1 MKRRWSLLILLCLLL
16 TGCSAEASGG
26 QLISA
31 AEGSGAYSEALLP
44 FLPGYA
50 LRDGEDTLYAEVS
63 RGNAV
68 ACFDVQA
75 IPAMDRGVG
84 RYWYPHVS
92 ATVVLAVDRTR
103 TDAVITGW
111 NSLRESRVPV
121 GMSSF
126 SVVRNM
132 LAIGAISYGLNPKE
146 PTKGDA
152 LDFLEQ
158 LCQNGGFELD
168 GLDAPILICLD
179 YEAAAWNRS
188 GGTYEIIVPV
198 EGTLT
203 YRMGLLSDT
212 PLTLEPGL
220 DDALLSAGLA
230 CLWQVERGRRTFPPI
245 TGPPASWARKTTTGF
260 WPSPGTAAGI
270 CADRYSTPGSI
281 PPPTCG
287 SISYPPC

>member
-132 LAIGAISYGLNPKE
+132 LAIGAMSYGLNPKE

-168 GLDAPILICLD
+168 GSDAPILICLD

-188 GGTYEIIVPV
+188 GGT
-198 EGTLT
+198 
-203 YRMGLLSDT
+203 
-212 PLTLEPGL
+212 
-220 DDALLSAGLA
+220 
-230 CLWQVERGRRTFPPI
+230 
-245 TGPPASWARKTTTGF
+245 
-260 WPSPGTAAGI
+260 
-270 CADRYSTPGSI
+270 
-281 PPPTCG
+281 
-287 SISYPPC
+287 

>member
-92 ATVVLAVDRTR
+92 ATVVLAR
-103 TDAVITGW
+103 
-111 NSLRESRVPV
+111 
-121 GMSSF
+121 SS
-126 SVVRNM
+126 
-132 LAIGAISYGLNPKE
+132 
-146 PTKGDA
+146 
-152 LDFLEQ
+152 
-158 LCQNGGFELD
+158 
-168 GLDAPILICLD
+168 
-179 YEAAAWNRS
+179 
-188 GGTYEIIVPV
+188 
-198 EGTLT
+198 
-203 YRMGLLSDT
+203 
-212 PLTLEPGL
+212 
-220 DDALLSAGLA
+220 
-230 CLWQVERGRRTFPPI
+230 
-245 TGPPASWARKTTTGF
+245 PA
-260 WPSPGTAAGI
+260 GTAYGRAGSPW
-270 CADRYSTPGSI
+270 A
-281 PPPTCG
+281 
-287 SISYPPC
+287 

>member
-44 FLPGYA
+44 SFPDMRPGWGGYPMRRFPRA
-50 LRDGEDTLYAEVS
+50 MPWHA
-63 RGNAV
+63 
-68 ACFDVQA
+68 FDVQA

-132 LAIGAISYGLNPKE
+132 LAIGAMSYGLNPKE

-152 LDFLEQ
+152 PDFLEQ

-168 GLDAPILICLD
+168 GSDAP
-179 YEAAAWNRS
+179 
-188 GGTYEIIVPV
+188 
-198 EGTLT
+198 
-203 YRMGLLSDT
+203 
-212 PLTLEPGL
+212 
-220 DDALLSAGLA
+220 
-230 CLWQVERGRRTFPPI
+230 F
-245 TGPPASWARKTTTGF
+245 
-260 WPSPGTAAGI
+260 
-270 CADRYSTPGSI
+270 
-281 PPPTCG
+281 
-287 SISYPPC
+287 

>member
-103 TDAVITGW
+103 TDAVVTGW
-111 NSLRESRVPV
+111 NSLREKQGPR
-121 GMSSF
+121 GH
-126 SVVRNM
+126 
-132 LAIGAISYGLNPKE
+132 
-146 PTKGDA
+146 
-152 LDFLEQ
+152 EQ
-158 LCQNGGFELD
+158 HLHCAQYACF
-168 GLDAPILICLD
+168 
-179 YEAAAWNRS
+179 
-188 GGTYEIIVPV
+188 GGTVLWAEPK
-198 EGTLT
+198 GTFK
-203 YRMGLLSDT
+203 
-212 PLTLEPGL
+212 
-220 DDALLSAGLA
+220 
-230 CLWQVERGRRTFPPI
+230 ER
-245 TGPPASWARKTTTGF
+245 S
-260 WPSPGTAAGI
+260 S
-270 CADRYSTPGSI
+270 
-281 PPPTCG
+281 
-287 SISYPPC
+287 

>member
-132 LAIGAISYGLNPKE
+132 LAIGAMSYGLNPKE

-168 GLDAPILICLD
+168 GSDAPILICLD
-179 YEAAAWNRS
+179 WEAAAWNRN
-188 GGTYEIIVPV
+188 GGNYEIIVPA
-198 EGTLT
+198 EGTLSC
-203 YRMGLLSDT
+203 RMGLLSDV

-220 DDALLSAGLA
+220 DETLLSAGLPLVDGERPA
-230 CLWQVERGRRTFPPI
+230 DFPDDYRPARTLSEEDYGWFLEWTRDSSRDLRRHCLLYTSRCV
-245 TGPPASWARKTTTGF
+245 
-260 WPSPGTAAGI
+260 
-270 CADRYSTPGSI
+270 
-281 PPPTCG
+281 
-287 SISYPPC
+287 

>member
-1 MKRRWSLLILLCLLL
+1 MKRRWWSLLLLCLLL
-16 TGCSAEASGG
+16 TGCSAAASGG
-26 QLISA
+26 YLISA
-31 AEGSGAYSEALLP
+31 AEGSGAYSEALEP
-44 FLPGYA
+44 FLSGYT

-63 RGNAV
+63 RGSAV

-75 IPAMDRGVG
+75 IPAMTRGVG

-103 TDAVITGW
+103 TDAAIIGW
-111 NSLRESRVPV
+111 SSLRESGIPV

-132 LAIGAISYGLNPKE
+132 LAIGAMSYGLNPKE

-198 EGTLT
+198 EGDRKSTRLNSSHPSSS
-203 YRMGLLSDT
+203 RMPS
-212 PLTLEPGL
+212 
-220 DDALLSAGLA
+220 SA
-230 CLWQVERGRRTFPPI
+230 
-245 TGPPASWARKTTTGF
+245 
-260 WPSPGTAAGI
+260 
-270 CADRYSTPGSI
+270 
-281 PPPTCG
+281 
-287 SISYPPC
+287 